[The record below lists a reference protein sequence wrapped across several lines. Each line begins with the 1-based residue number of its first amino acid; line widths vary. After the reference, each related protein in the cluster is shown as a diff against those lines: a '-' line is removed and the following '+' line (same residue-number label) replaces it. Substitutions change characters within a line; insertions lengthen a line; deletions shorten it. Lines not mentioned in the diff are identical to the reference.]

1 MDPLTAPEPLSS
13 DQDPRWSQ
21 VLGRDASADGAFVY
35 AVATTGVYCRPSCP
49 SRRANPRNVR
59 FFKDPAAAQAAG
71 FRPCLR
77 CQPLGPSPVER
88 STTII
93 AEACRRIEAADA
105 PPKLDG
111 LAAAAGMSPWHFH
124 RRFKAVTGLTPR
136 AYAVAHQARR
146 VRAELGSAES
156 GGVTEAIYGAGFS
169 SSSRFYERS
178 DGMLGMTPTQFRRGG
193 KDTEIR
199 FAVGQCS
206 LGAILVA
213 LSPRGICA
221 ISLGDDAGTL
231 VRELEDRFPAASLIG
246 GDSAFETLVGQVV
259 GFVEAP
265 RMGLGLPLDVRGTA
279 FQQRVWQ
286 ALRDIPAGGTAT
298 YADVAARIGDAKAV
312 RAVARACAAN
322 TLAVAIPCHR
332 VVRSDGTSSG
342 YRWGVERKRRL
353 LKTETE
359 G

>member
-1 MDPLTAPEPLSS
+1 MDPLTAAGPLST

-21 VLGRDASADGAFVY
+21 VLGRDVSADGAFVY
-35 AVATTGVYCRPSCP
+35 AVVTTGVYCRPSCP

-59 FFKDPAAAQAAG
+59 FFKNPAAAQAAG

-77 CQPLGPSPVER
+77 CQPLGPSPAER

-105 PPKLDG
+105 PPKLDE
-111 LAAAAGMSPWHFH
+111 LASDAGMSPWHFH

-146 VRAELGSAES
+146 VRSELEATES

-193 KDTEIR
+193 KDTDIR

-221 ISLGDDAGTL
+221 ISLGDDPGTL
-231 VRELEDRFPAASLIG
+231 VRELEDRFPAANLIG
-246 GDSAFETLVGQVV
+246 GDSAFETLVGQVI

-286 ALRDIPAGGTAT
+286 ALRHIPAGGTAT

-332 VVRSDGTSSG
+332 VVRSDGTLSG

>member
-1 MDPLTAPEPLSS
+1 MDPLTAAVPLSAE
-13 DQDPRWSQ
+13 QDPRWAQ
-21 VLGRDASADGAFVY
+21 VLGRDASVDGAFVY
-35 AVATTGVYCRPSCP
+35 AVVTTGVYCRPSCP
-49 SRRANPRNVR
+49 SRRADPRNVR
-59 FFKDPAAAQAAG
+59 FFEDPAAAQAAG

-77 CQPLGPSPVER
+77 CQPIGPSPAER

-93 AEACRRIEAADA
+93 AEACRRIEASDA
-105 PPKLDG
+105 PPKLDE
-111 LAAAAGMSPWHFH
+111 LAAVAGMSPWHFH

-136 AYAVAHQARR
+136 AYGAAHQARR
-146 VRAELGSAES
+146 VRAELEAAES

-178 DGMLGMTPTQFRRGG
+178 DGMLGMTPTQFRSGG
-193 KDTEIR
+193 KDTDIR

-213 LSPRGICA
+213 VSPRGICA
-221 ISLGDDAGTL
+221 ISLGDDPGTL
-231 VRELEDRFPAASLIG
+231 VRELEDRFPAANLIG
-246 GDSAFETLVGQVV
+246 GDSAFETLVGQVI
-259 GFVEAP
+259 GFVQAP
-265 RMGLGLPLDVRGTA
+265 QMGLDLPLDVRGTA

-286 ALRDIPAGGTAT
+286 ALRDIPAGDTAT

-332 VVRSDGTSSG
+332 VVRSDGTLSG

-353 LKTETE
+353 LETETE
-359 G
+359 D

>member
-1 MDPLTAPEPLSS
+1 MDPLTAAVPLSAE
-13 DQDPRWSQ
+13 QDPRWAQ
-21 VLGRDASADGAFVY
+21 VLGRDASVDGAFVY
-35 AVATTGVYCRPSCP
+35 AVVTTGVYCRPSCP
-49 SRRANPRNVR
+49 SRRADPRNVR
-59 FFKDPAAAQAAG
+59 FFEDPAAAQAAG

-77 CQPLGPSPVER
+77 CQPIGPSPAER

-93 AEACRRIEAADA
+93 AEACRRIEASGA
-105 PPKLDG
+105 PPKLDE

-136 AYAVAHQARR
+136 AYGAAHQARR
-146 VRAELGSAES
+146 VRAELEAAES

-178 DGMLGMTPTQFRRGG
+178 DGMLGMTPTQFRSGG
-193 KDTEIR
+193 KDTDIR

-213 LSPRGICA
+213 VSPRGICA
-221 ISLGDDAGTL
+221 ISLGDDPGTL
-231 VRELEDRFPAASLIG
+231 VRELEDRFPAANLIG
-246 GDSAFETLVGQVV
+246 GDSAFETLVGKVI
-259 GFVEAP
+259 GFVQAP
-265 RMGLGLPLDVRGTA
+265 QMGLDLPLDVRGTA

-298 YADVAARIGDAKAV
+298 YADVAARIGDVKAV

-332 VVRSDGTSSG
+332 VVRSDGALSG